1 MDKDKT
7 KNKDTTNSY
16 QEKTPASPFQHS
28 DFGGKKVEVQF
39 SAEQTSTD
47 GGLLFLKEVDQNIGL
62 IEKLT
67 SCLEDKRHQSY
78 IEHDYN
84 SLVSQRVMQ
93 IAAGYEDAN
102 DCNTLRNDGVLKI
115 CCGKENS
122 LSTQPTMSRF
132 ENDISTKE
140 LYIIAQ
146 AFVDHFITS
155 YTDEPEV
162 FILDCDDTNSQAYG
176 NQQLSLF
183 NSYYDGHC
191 FMPLHIYEGLSG
203 KLITS
208 ILKSGRKSK
217 SVDVF
222 SILWR
227 LIEYL
232 RKSWP
237 DTLIILRGDA
247 HFCSKEFM
255 DWTETKEKIGFVTA
269 LSGNQLLNKEV
280 KTTLESAKKAF
291 KKYGKPTKQYN
302 SFQYKA

>member
-1 MDKDKT
+1 
-7 KNKDTTNSY
+7 
-16 QEKTPASPFQHS
+16 
-28 DFGGKKVEVQF
+28 
-39 SAEQTSTD
+39 
-47 GGLLFLKEVDQNIGL
+47 
-62 IEKLT
+62 
-67 SCLEDKRHQSY
+67 
-78 IEHDYN
+78 
-84 SLVSQRVMQ
+84 
-93 IAAGYEDAN
+93 
-102 DCNTLRNDGVLKI
+102 
-115 CCGKENS
+115 
-122 LSTQPTMSRF
+122 
-132 ENDISTKE
+132 
-140 LYIIAQ
+140 YIIAQ

-155 YTDEPEV
+155 YTEEPDV
-162 FILDCDDTNSQAYG
+162 VILDCDDTNSQAYG

-208 ILKSGRKSK
+208 ILKPGRKSK

-255 DWTETKEKIGFVTA
+255 DWAETKEKIGFVTG

-291 KKYGKPTKQYN
+291 KKYRSEERRVGKDGKIKSN
-302 SFQYKA
+302 GE